1 MFPKVQA
8 ELAAELRERER
19 ETQVDVEDG
28 GRFAE
33 LQGTKGGERERERTE
48 LNHS

>member
-8 ELAAELRERER
+8 ELAAELREREI
-19 ETQVDVEDG
+19 QVDVEDG

-33 LQGTKGGERERERTE
+33 LQGTKGGDRERE
-48 LNHS
+48 N